1 MTAETVQ
8 MIITISANESRREI
22 SKDIQIA
29 EIEQGITHLSK
40 EISGE
45 GCPQEAIGWIDESE
59 AVWAE

>member
-8 MIITISANESRREI
+8 IIITISANESRREI

-45 GCPQEAIGWIDESE
+45 GCPQEAIG
-59 AVWAE
+59 